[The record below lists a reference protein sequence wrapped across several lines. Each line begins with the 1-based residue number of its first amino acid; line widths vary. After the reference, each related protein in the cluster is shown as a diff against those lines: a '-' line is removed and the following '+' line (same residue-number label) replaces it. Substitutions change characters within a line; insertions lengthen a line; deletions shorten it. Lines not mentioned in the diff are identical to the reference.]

1 MESAENQAQP
11 NLDPKSESNISPP
24 LSKTETIALLNDSI
38 DRLEETIKRISE
50 DSAKIP
56 SSDSINNL
64 LTTTQALEDAV
75 SNPSEVKVS
84 QSEPV
89 FTTQPAAPI
98 QQPAAQ
104 KTPQKSPA
112 KAPAAKTP
120 VSRVQKK
127 NNIGLI
133 VIGVTAIAIAIVTV
147 FWLWKPPVIA
157 NLFPQAEPTPQVA
170 VDLDTIPEQSPVSP
184 SINATENS
192 NNSDEPSVSDFPAE
206 IEPIA
211 EPIEDVVETII
222 PPELTAPGKPKN
234 LKMVTI
240 KPELNFTPEQNF
252 IAALET
258 KLGELAQDYPSEF
271 IQNIQVNLP
280 ESILLVEVTD
290 NWYELDE
297 LRQNSLGNEI
307 LQRSRGL
314 SFQKLELKDRLG
326 TLIARNPIIG
336 DNIIILQPKKP
347 QLSENLG

>member
-24 LSKTETIALLNDSI
+24 FSKTETIALLNDSI

-84 QSEPV
+84 PSEPV

-104 KTPQKSPA
+104 KTTKRSPA

-271 IQNIQVNLP
+271 IKNIQVNLP
-280 ESILLVEVTD
+280 EKS
-290 NWYELDE
+290 Y
-297 LRQNSLGNEI
+297 SG
-307 LQRSRGL
+307 
-314 SFQKLELKDRLG
+314 K
-326 TLIARNPIIG
+326 
-336 DNIIILQPKKP
+336 
-347 QLSENLG
+347 

>member
-11 NLDPKSESNISPP
+11 NLDHKSESNISPP

-38 DRLEETIKRISE
+38 DRLEETIRRISE

-56 SSDSINNL
+56 SSDSINTL

-75 SNPSEVKVS
+75 TPPSEVKVS
-84 QSEPV
+84 KPEPIS
-89 FTTQPAAPI
+89 TKQAAPI

-104 KTPQKSPA
+104 KSPKRSTA
-112 KAPAAKTP
+112 KAPVAKTP

-157 NLFPQAEPTPQVA
+157 SLSHKAEPTPKVA
-170 VDLDTIPEQSPVSP
+170 VNLDTIPEQSPVTP
-184 SINATENS
+184 SINAPENF
-192 NNSDEPSVSDFPAE
+192 NNSDNTNVSDFPAE

-211 EPIEDVVETII
+211 EPIEDVVETTII
-222 PPELTAPGKPKN
+222 PPELMAPGKPKK

-252 IAALET
+252 IAVLET

-271 IQNIQVNLP
+271 IKNIQVNLP
-280 ESILLVEVTD
+280 ESSLLVEVTD

-314 SFQKLELKDRLG
+314 SFKKLELKDRLG
-326 TLIARNPIIG
+326 TLLARNPIIG

>member
-38 DRLEETIKRISE
+38 DRLEETIRRISE

-56 SSDSINNL
+56 SSDSINTL

-75 SNPSEVKVS
+75 TPPSEVKVF

-104 KTPQKSPA
+104 KTTKRSPA
-112 KAPAAKTP
+112 KAPVAKTP
-120 VSRVQKK
+120 VSRTQKK

-157 NLFPQAEPTPQVA
+157 NLFPQTEPTPKVA
-170 VDLDTIPEQSPVSP
+170 VNLDTIPEPSPVTP
-184 SINATENS
+184 SINAPENF
-192 NNSDEPSVSDFPAE
+192 NNSDNTNVSDFPAE

-222 PPELTAPGKPKN
+222 PPELTSPGKPKN

-252 IAALET
+252 IASLET

-271 IQNIQVNLP
+271 IKNIQVNLP
-280 ESILLVEVTD
+280 ESSLLVEVTD

-314 SFQKLELKDRLG
+314 SFKKLELKDRLG
-326 TLIARNPIIG
+326 TLLARNPIIG
-336 DNIIILQPKKP
+336 DNIIILQPEKP

>member
-56 SSDSINNL
+56 SSEFINTL

-75 SNPSEVKVS
+75 TPPSEIKVS

-89 FTTQPAAPI
+89 FTTQQTAPI

-104 KTPQKSPA
+104 KTTKRPSA
-112 KAPAAKTP
+112 KAPVAKTP
-120 VSRVQKK
+120 VPKVQKK
-127 NNIGLI
+127 KNMGLV

-271 IQNIQVNLP
+271 IKNIQVNLP

-336 DNIIILQPKKP
+336 DNIIILQPEKP
-347 QLSENLG
+347 KLSENLG